1 MVDETLPIIADSRP
15 LRYLYLDLNA
25 YFASVEQQ
33 ERPELRGRPVG
44 VVPMMVDSTC
54 ILACSYEAKRCGVK
68 TGTLIAAAREMCP
81 GIELLVGR
89 PTLYVDYHH
98 RILDAV
104 ETVVPVDK
112 VRSID
117 EMQFRLIG
125 KEREPAQAEGI
136 ARRLKAVIREKVG
149 DVLTCSIGV
158 GPNAFLAKLGT
169 ELQKPDGLV
178 ILTADS
184 LPGKLLELPLMGFTG
199 INRRMAV
206 RLNAAGI
213 FSAADLCSAGCKELG
228 EAFGSVVGERWWYL
242 LRGYELKL
250 PENSRKSLGHSH
262 VLPPELRTDQ
272 GAREVLL
279 RLLQKASAR
288 LRKEGL
294 WASGMDVQVK
304 GRRRSWHAAVRIP
317 PSQDTVTFNEHFL
330 EAWKTRDFE
339 QPTLVGVTF
348 CGLAQVGEVTPSLFD
363 ATQDRAALN
372 EAVDSMNRKFGKNT
386 IYLAGMEKAKN
397 TAPERIAFQKTDL
410 LSEGKD
416 DNVWDGKDGPNE
428 RGAKPS

>member
-1 MVDETLPIIADSRP
+1 MVDETLPLTADPRP

-68 TGTLIAAAREMCP
+68 TGTLIAAARDMCP

-89 PTLYVDYHH
+89 PTLYVDYHN
-98 RILDAV
+98 RILEAV
-104 ETVVPVDK
+104 ESVLPVDK

-117 EMQFRLIG
+117 EMQFHLIG
-125 KEREPAQAEGI
+125 KERDPEQAGCI
-136 ARRLKAVIREKVG
+136 ARRLKQAIREKVG
-149 DVLTCSIGV
+149 DTLACSIGV
-158 GPNAFLAKLGT
+158 APNAFLAKLGT

-178 ILTADS
+178 VLQAQD
-184 LPGKLLELPLMGFTG
+184 LPGRMLDLPLMGFTG

-206 RLNAAGI
+206 RLNAACI
-213 FSAADLCSAGCKELG
+213 FTAADLYRASARELG
-228 EAFGSVVGERWWYL
+228 QAFGSVVGERWWYL
-242 LRGYELKL
+242 LRGYELDL
-250 PENSRKSLGHSH
+250 PEHNRKTLGHSH

-272 GAREVLL
+272 GSREVLL

-294 WASGMDVQVK
+294 WASGMDVHVK
-304 GRRRSWHAAVRIP
+304 GRKKSWHAVVRIP

-330 EAWKTRDFE
+330 KAWAGRDFE
-339 QPTLVGVTF
+339 QPVLVGVTF
-348 CGLAQVGEVTPSLFD
+348 SGLAQAQEVTPSLFD
-363 ATQDRAALN
+363 PTKDRAALN
-372 EAVDSMNRKFGKNT
+372 QAVDSINQRYGKNT
-386 IYLAGMEKAKN
+386 IYLAGMERAKN

-410 LSEGKD
+410 FSEGKD
-416 DNVWDGKDGPNE
+416 DNV
-428 RGAKPS
+428 